1 MLCARSAFPPFGPG
15 RSGHVKSIL
24 KIFFRARGANP
35 WVVLACLILAS
46 VCQGIGLATL
56 VPILGAATGTAD
68 QSFIS
73 ESVRTAFGA
82 VGLHPSLGSLILLL
96 VAGTLLSSLIQM
108 LVMRKV
114 GYANAEVA
122 NHMRVQLIRLMLGV
136 RWSYLLQHP
145 AGRIANSFSGEVGRS
160 QQAYQLSAQF
170 VAEAV
175 QTVILLLVAFVVS
188 WKLALASLVIGGATG
203 AAVHFLVARAK
214 KAGKAQT
221 QLSRELMSLLTD
233 TIDNLKPIK
242 AMGAQQDFVGFFERR
257 LRRLRKAL
265 RRQVVNREALRN
277 GQDAL
282 LAVCL
287 GGAAYVAID
296 IFAIPLDRV
305 VVVGVIL
312 SRTVKGIGRLQ
323 SFLQQAVI
331 VESPFREVEN
341 LIKELADN
349 QENTGGRQPPTYT
362 RDIRFD
368 RVTFSYGPRDV
379 LAQVSLDIPV
389 GSITVLTGPS
399 GAGKTTLIDL
409 VLGLHR
415 PRSGRILID
424 GADLAQIDLQA
435 WRTQVGYVPQELI
448 LFHDTVFENLTLG
461 DPAYGAADVEEAL
474 RLAGASEFV
483 AQLAE
488 GVNTV
493 VGNKGARLSGG
504 QRQRIALARALIRK
518 PRLLILDEV
527 TSALDPESELAICR
541 NIQDLRSR
549 TTVLAVTHRP
559 AFLDIATHIY
569 QLGDGGV
576 RASLHPEHA
585 TA

>member
-1 MLCARSAFPPFGPG
+1 MT
-15 RSGHVKSIL
+15 SIL

-35 WVVLACLILAS
+35 WVVLGCLILAS
-46 VCQGIGLATL
+46 LSEGVGLATL

-68 QSFIS
+68 QSVVGRT
-73 ESVRTAFGA
+73 VRAGFDA
-82 VGLHPSLGSLILLL
+82 VGLRPAMGPLILVL
-96 VAGTLLSSLIQM
+96 VGGMLVSSLISL

-122 NHMRVQLIRLMLGV
+122 NSMRVRLVRLMLGV

-170 VAEAV
+170 VAESAQTAV
-175 QTVILLLVAFVVS
+175 MLALSFFVS
-188 WKLALASLVIGGATG
+188 WKLALAALAIGLATG

-214 KAGKAQT
+214 RAGKAQT

-233 TIDNLKPIK
+233 TIDNLKPLK

-287 GGAAYVAID
+287 GGAAYVAIEG
-296 IFAIPLDRV
+296 FAVPLDQLI
-305 VVVGVIL
+305 VVGVIL
-312 SRTVKGIGRLQ
+312 SRTVKSIGRLQ
-323 SFLQQAVI
+323 SFLQQAVV

-341 LIKELADN
+341 LIAELAAN
-349 QENTGGRQPPTYT
+349 QENTGGTKTPSLR
-362 RDIRFD
+362 REIRFD
-368 RVTFSYGPRDV
+368 RLTFSYGPRDV
-379 LAQVSLDIPV
+379 LAGVSLDVPAH
-389 GSITVLTGPS
+389 SITVLTGPS

-415 PRSGRILID
+415 PQAGRILID
-424 GADLAQIDLQA
+424 GVDLAEIDLQA
-435 WRTQVGYVPQELI
+435 WRRQVGYVPQELI

-461 DPAYGAADVEEAL
+461 DPAYGAAEVEEAL
-474 RLAGASEFV
+474 ALAGAEGFV
-483 AQLAE
+483 AHLPQ
-488 GVNTV
+488 GVRTV

-518 PRLLILDEV
+518 PSLLILDEV

-541 NIQDLRSR
+541 NIEALRER
-549 TTVLAVTHRP
+549 TTVLAVTHRS
-559 AFLDIATHIY
+559 AFLRIATRVY
-569 QLGDGGV
+569 QLGGDGGA
-576 RASLHPEHA
+576 RPAALPAAASA
-585 TA
+585 

>member
-1 MLCARSAFPPFGPG
+1 VA
-15 RSGHVKSIL
+15 SIL
-24 KIFFRARGANP
+24 KIFFTARGANP

-46 VCQGIGLATL
+46 LCEGVGLATL
-56 VPILGAATGTAD
+56 VPILGAATGAAD

-73 ESVRTAFGA
+73 STVRAGFDA
-82 VGLHPSLGSLILLL
+82 VGVQPSLGALIIVL
-96 VAGTLLSSLIQM
+96 VAGTLLSSLISL

-122 NHMRVQLIRLMLGV
+122 NHMRVRLIRLMLGV

-160 QQAYQLSAQF
+160 QQAYQLAAQF

-175 QTVILLLVAFVVS
+175 KTVIMLLLAFFVS
-188 WKLALASLVIGGATG
+188 WRLALAALAVGAVTG

-214 KAGKAQT
+214 RAGKAQT

-233 TIDNLKPIK
+233 TIDNLKPLK

-282 LAVCL
+282 LAICL
-287 GGAAYVAID
+287 GGSAYLAIEV
-296 IFAIPLDRV
+296 FAVPLDRV

-312 SRTVKGIGRLQ
+312 ARTVRSIGRLQ
-323 SFLQQAVI
+323 TFLQQALI

-341 LIKELADN
+341 LIRELTLN
-349 QENTGGRQPPTYT
+349 QEHGGGAAAPSLNRE
-362 RDIRFD
+362 IRFD

-379 LAQVSLDIPV
+379 LAKATLDIPV

-415 PRSGRILID
+415 PTSGRILID
-424 GADLAQIDLQA
+424 GVDLAEIDLHA
-435 WRTQVGYVPQELI
+435 WRQQIGYVAQELI
-448 LFHDTVFENLTLG
+448 LFHDTIFENLTLG
-461 DPAYGAADVEEAL
+461 DPAYGPAEVEEAL
-474 RLAGASEFV
+474 ALAGATTFV

-488 GVNTV
+488 GVQTV
-493 VGNKGARLSGG
+493 VGAKGARLSGG

-527 TSALDPESELAICR
+527 TSALDPESELAICK
-541 NIQDLRSR
+541 NIVALRDR

-559 AFLDIATHIY
+559 AFLQIATRIY
-569 QLGDGGV
+569 QLGEGGV
-576 RASLHPEHA
+576 HPAGLPEPA

>member
-1 MLCARSAFPPFGPG
+1 M
-15 RSGHVKSIL
+15 KSIL

-35 WVVLACLILAS
+35 WVVLSCLILAS
-46 VCQGIGLATL
+46 LCQGVGLATL
-56 VPILGAATGTAD
+56 LPILGAATGSAD
-68 QSFIS
+68 QSFVS
-73 ESVRTAFGA
+73 EAVRGAFGA
-82 VGLHPSLGSLILLL
+82 LGLHPSLGALILLL
-96 VAGTLLSSLIQM
+96 VVGTVASSLIQM

-122 NHMRVQLIRLMLGV
+122 NQMRVQLVRLMLGV
-136 RWSYLLQHP
+136 RWGYLLQHP
-145 AGRIANSFSGEVGRS
+145 VGRIANSFSGEVGRS

-175 QTVILLLVAFVVS
+175 QTLVLLALAFVVS
-188 WKLALASLVIGGATG
+188 WKLALASLAIGGVTG
-203 AAVHFLVARAK
+203 AAVHLFVSRAK
-214 KAGKAQT
+214 RAGKAQT
-221 QLSRELMSLLTD
+221 ELSRELMSLLTD

-242 AMGAQQDFVGFFERR
+242 AMGAQGDFVGFFERR

-287 GGAAYVAID
+287 GGAAYLAIGV
-296 IFAIPLDRV
+296 FQVPLDQV

-312 SRTVKGIGRLQ
+312 SRTVKSIGRLQ

-331 VESPFREVEN
+331 VESPYKEVES
-341 LIKELADN
+341 LIRELAAN
-349 QENTGGRQPPTYT
+349 QESGGGGKPPVFA
-362 RDIRFD
+362 REIRFE
-368 RVTFSYGPRDV
+368 RVSFAYGKRPV
-379 LAQVSLDIPV
+379 LSQVSLSVPA
-389 GSITVLTGPS
+389 GGITVLTGPS

-415 PRSGRILID
+415 PQAGRILVD
-424 GADLAQIDLQA
+424 GVDLAEIDLQA
-435 WRTQVGYVPQELI
+435 WRRQVGYVPQELI

-461 DPAYGAADVEEAL
+461 DPAYGPEDVEEAL
-474 RLAGASEFV
+474 RLAGASGFV
-483 AQLAE
+483 AQLPD
-488 GVNTV
+488 GVQTV

-527 TSALDPESELAICR
+527 TSALDPESERAICR

-549 TTVLAVTHRP
+549 TTVLAITHRP
-559 AFLDIATHIY
+559 AFLEIATRVY
-569 QLGDGGV
+569 QLGEGGV
-576 RASLHPEHA
+576 RLAAPPEPA

>member
-1 MLCARSAFPPFGPG
+1 M
-15 RSGHVKSIL
+15 KSIL

-35 WVVLACLILAS
+35 WVVLACLIIAS
-46 VCQGIGLATL
+46 VCEGVGLATL
-56 VPILGAATGTAD
+56 VPILGAATGSGES
-68 QSFIS
+68 SFIS
-73 ESVRTAFGA
+73 ETVRSGLDA
-82 VGLHPSLGSLILLL
+82 VGLNASLGVLILVL
-96 VAGTLLSSLIQM
+96 VAGTLLKSVISL

-160 QQAYQLSAQF
+160 QQAYQLAAQF

-175 QTVILLLVAFVVS
+175 QTAILLLLAFVVS
-188 WKLALASLVIGGATG
+188 WKLALAALGIGLATA

-221 QLSRELMSLLTD
+221 ELSRELMSLLTD
-233 TIDNLKPIK
+233 TIDNLKPLK
-242 AMGAQQDFVGFFERR
+242 AMGVQQDFVGLFERR

-282 LAVCL
+282 LAICL
-287 GGAAYVAID
+287 GGAAYFAID
-296 IFAIPLDRV
+296 VFAVPLDRML
-305 VVVGVIL
+305 VVGVIL
-312 SRTVKGIGRLQ
+312 ARSVKSIGRLQ

-341 LIKELADN
+341 LIRDLAAN
-349 QENTGGRQPPTYT
+349 QEEAKGIEPPAFT
-362 RDIRFD
+362 REIRFD
-368 RVTFSYGPRDV
+368 RVTFSYGPRDI
-379 LAQVSLDIPV
+379 LEQASLVVPV

-415 PRSGRILID
+415 PLAGQILID
-424 GADLAQIDLQA
+424 GVDLAQIDLQA
-435 WRTQVGYVPQELI
+435 WREQVGYVPQELI

-461 DPAYGAADVEEAL
+461 DPAYGEREVANAL
-474 RLAGASEFV
+474 RLAGAEPFV
-483 AQLAE
+483 AQLPD
-488 GVNTV
+488 GVQTV
-493 VGNKGARLSGG
+493 VGAKGARLSGG
-504 QRQRIALARALIRK
+504 QRQRIALARALIREPK
-518 PRLLILDEV
+518 LLILDEV

-541 NIQDLRSR
+541 NIQALRER

-559 AFLDIATHIY
+559 AFLDIATRVY
-569 QLGDGGV
+569 QLGGGGALAV
-576 RASLHPEHA
+576 SKAEPA
-585 TA
+585 PA